1 MVITMLLI
9 VNVSALFH
17 RLGSR
22 NKSDG
27 LHLADKVERETQM
40 SLCVII
46 KNKCV
51 CKCAPFYLFNC
62 IISVIRF
69 SVN

>member
-1 MVITMLLI
+1 MELVITMLLI

-27 LHLADKVERETQM
+27 LHLVFYDNVERETQM
-40 SLCVII
+40 SLRVII
-46 KNKCV
+46 KNKSQVCV
-51 CKCAPFYLFNC
+51 
-62 IISVIRF
+62 
-69 SVN
+69 

>member
-1 MVITMLLI
+1 MLLI

-46 KNKCV
+46 KNKSQVCV
-51 CKCAPFYLFNC
+51 NVHHSIYSIALFL
-62 IISVIRF
+62 
-69 SVN
+69 